1 MFLEELKHWATFG
14 LAVYALNKDNL
25 EQINNR
31 IRYLEQILAQK
42 NLFYSALWES
52 RTVQQIILETCLQLK
67 YAVQPE
73 IKNDLAIQ
81 SAREKLSYFRSE
93 LKLALQQGVYFL
105 YHVFRDSRKVTPES
119 ITISKIARQAGP
131 EFSTSSGELLFHIVS
146 SAAFSEAFPDSTT
159 ELRARLET
167 HKLEGEKVI
176 FDNRMDHATLFTR
189 DGHLCLPTFLWEKMT
204 EKDAPKSST
213 DYVLLT
219 KDRLSE
225 LFSRDNPNTGLEEGF
240 LSHPYITEQ
249 YIKTHGT
256 IQELAKFIHILMKAE
271 RCAAAGGDLL
281 LYGFANKQTPTDLWL
296 RKLYHSLKY

>member
-1 MFLEELKHWATFG
+1 MRATGQLRGYSIDIISEICAYQQAKQLPHDTAECMFLEELKHWATFG

-105 YHVFRDSRKVTPES
+105 YHVFRDSRKVRFSFFPRKIFS
-119 ITISKIARQAGP
+119 FGDSFTI
-131 EFSTSSGELLFHIVS
+131 
-146 SAAFSEAFPDSTT
+146 
-159 ELRARLET
+159 
-167 HKLEGEKVI
+167 
-176 FDNRMDHATLFTR
+176 
-189 DGHLCLPTFLWEKMT
+189 CLP
-204 EKDAPKSST
+204 S
-213 DYVLLT
+213 
-219 KDRLSE
+219 
-225 LFSRDNPNTGLEEGF
+225 
-240 LSHPYITEQ
+240 
-249 YIKTHGT
+249 
-256 IQELAKFIHILMKAE
+256 
-271 RCAAAGGDLL
+271 
-281 LYGFANKQTPTDLWL
+281 YGSQ
-296 RKLYHSLKY
+296 